1 MCWVMCWWCYD
12 VHCFGLSQAVVCK
25 ASAAQSCYVLV
36 TCAKFALSQAPRP
49 PMDRPIHGEALV
61 KAPPVAVAPM
71 VKAPP
76 VANLTFSCTWGWDSI
91 YQGISSCHIY
101 IYNLHTHIYI
111 YIYTYIHTHTHIYIY
126 ILYRYI
132 LLTYAL
138 WIMITGSFQGC
149 FWLSKATSICRS
161 WWSIWT
167 CAASFASLDDMWRQS
182 DTGPNCAVTHVI
194 NRKLRKPTHITSK
207 DTKRHRKTM

>member
-12 VHCFGLSQAVVCK
+12 VHCFGLSQAVCK

-101 IYNLHTHIYI
+101 IYIHT
-111 YIYTYIHTHTHIYIY
+111 HTHTHIYI
-126 ILYRYI
+126 LYRYI
-132 LLTYAL
+132 WLTYVL

-149 FWLSKATSICRS
+149 FWLSKANSICRS

-167 CAASFASLDDMWRQS
+167 CAASFAGLGM
-182 DTGPNCAVTHVI
+182 TCAVTHAI

-207 DTKRHRKTM
+207 DTKRHSKTM

>member
-101 IYNLHTHIYI
+101 IYIYNLHTHTHIYI
-111 YIYTYIHTHTHIYIY
+111 YIYTYIHTHTYIY
-126 ILYRYI
+126 IVYI
-132 LLTYAL
+132 YIIDIRTMNHDHRIISRMFL
-138 WIMITGSFQGC
+138 
-149 FWLSKATSICRS
+149 
-161 WWSIWT
+161 
-167 CAASFASLDDMWRQS
+167 
-182 DTGPNCAVTHVI
+182 AV
-194 NRKLRKPTHITSK
+194 
-207 DTKRHRKTM
+207 